1 MWYKNLQWFVM
12 GYNFYPQSFLY
23 YIPFP
28 WNRNR
33 KLDKIQTWSQVMT
46 NPMYTQRVTLAVL
59 KFKIFIRTF
68 LSLIGIFSENEWN
81 LSKKRSEVFYL
92 QFLMQS
98 GKWCKSIQYK
108 EHGVILCQSLHFI
121 SLFPL
126 FFCFRCRRNVAITM
140 PT

>member
-33 KLDKIQTWSQVMT
+33 KLDKNQTWSQVMT

-108 EHGVILCQSLHFI
+108 GSFSANLFI
-121 SLFPL
+121 SFHCFPF

>member
-33 KLDKIQTWSQVMT
+33 KLDKNQTWSQVMT

-81 LSKKRSEVFYL
+81 LSKKRSEVFICSFKCRAASDAKAFSTRSMGSFSANL
-92 QFLMQS
+92 
-98 GKWCKSIQYK
+98 
-108 EHGVILCQSLHFI
+108 FI
-121 SLFPL
+121 SFHCFPF